1 MGQEARGI
9 LRSMEHTTLYRKY
22 RPQRFMDVRSQDHV
36 VQVLKA
42 SIEKGSI
49 PHAILFVGTRG
60 TGKTTLARIFAR
72 ELGVADE
79 DLYELDAASNNSVEN
94 IRDLNEA
101 VVSLP
106 FLSPYKVYILDEV
119 HMLSKS
125 AWNAFLKTLEEP
137 PRHVVFMMATTE
149 LEKVPETVLSRCQV
163 FSLHEPDRAAIAAL
177 VHDVFTREE
186 VALPSGVA
194 EMIAIAANGS
204 YRDALSIAQKVLL
217 VAEDG
222 VVTTSMAA
230 QTIGAPTSTV
240 VLAVL
245 EALAEGNAKNA
256 LEALAH
262 VQTQATSMDMF
273 ATLLIERVRA
283 VMLAR
288 ATKSNA
294 YIEAY
299 GEEANTLHAMLTN
312 ARVNSKMLLRLL
324 EARQSIGMASISS
337 IALECAIVELCV

>member
-1 MGQEARGI
+1 
-9 LRSMEHTTLYRKY
+9 MEHTTLYRKY
-22 RPQRFMDVRSQDHV
+22 RPQHFTDVKSQDHV
-36 VQVLKA
+36 VQVLQA
-42 SIEKGSI
+42 SIVKGAI

-94 IRDLNEA
+94 IRELNEA

-163 FSLHEPDRAAIAAL
+163 FSLNEPDRAAIAAL
-177 VHDVFTREE
+177 INDVFAREQ
-186 VALPSGVA
+186 VLLLTGVA
-194 EMIAIAANGS
+194 DMIAIAANGS
-204 YRDALSIAQKVLL
+204 YRDALSIAQNVLL
-217 VAEDG
+217 VAENG
-222 VVTTSMAA
+222 VVSAAMAA
-230 QTIGAPTSTV
+230 QTIGAPTSMV
-240 VLAVL
+240 VHSAL
-245 EALAEGNAKNA
+245 EALAEGDVQKS
-256 LEALAH
+256 LEALTK
-262 VQTQATSMDMF
+262 VQTQSASMDLF

-283 VMLAR
+283 IMLAR
-288 ATKSNA
+288 ATKNTTVL
-294 YIEAY
+294 EAY
-299 GEEANTLHAMLTN
+299 GEEASTLLPMLTN
-312 ARVNSKMLLRLL
+312 ARINSKMLLRLL
-324 EARQSIGMASISS
+324 DARQGIGTSSIPS
-337 IALECAIVELCV
+337 IALECAFVELCE

>member
-1 MGQEARGI
+1 
-9 LRSMEHTTLYRKY
+9 MEHTTLYRKY
-22 RPQRFMDVRSQDHV
+22 RPQRFTDVRSQDHV
-36 VQVLKA
+36 VQVLQA

-94 IRDLNEA
+94 IRELNEA

-163 FSLHEPDRAAIAAL
+163 FALHEPDRAAIAAL
-177 VHDVFTREE
+177 VLSVFEREGIT
-186 VALPSGVA
+186 LPSEAA

-217 VAEDG
+217 IARDG
-222 VVTTSMAA
+222 AITIDDAA
-230 QTIGAPTSTV
+230 RTIGAPTSTV
-240 VLAVL
+240 IRDIL
-245 EALAEGNAKNA
+245 EALAQGDAGKA
-256 LEALAH
+256 LEALAQVH
-262 VQTQATSMDMF
+262 TQATSIDMCT
-273 ATLLIERVRA
+273 TLLVERVRA

-288 ATKSNA
+288 ATKKDTFLSV
-294 YIEAY
+294 Y
-299 GEEANTLHAMLTN
+299 GEEASTLRAMLSN
-312 ARVNSKMLLRLL
+312 ARVNSHMLLRLL
-324 EARQSIGMASISS
+324 EARQGIGAASIPS
-337 IALECAIVELCV
+337 IALECAIVELCA